1 MQRTNMNGVES
12 PNMTWVVG
20 RSQMP
25 MLPVYVKH
33 FRHQHVKSPYFLWVV
48 IRSLIPVLPVY
59 VKHYRHHH
67 VKSPHALNLC
77 GNQITDA
84 GVASLCQALQT
95 LSCKVTELD
104 LGYNQITDAGVVS
117 QYVKHY
123 RHQHVKSPN
132 FIWMIIR
139 SPMPVL
145 PVYVKHY
152 RHQHVKSPN
161 FIWIIIR

>member
-1 MQRTNMNGVES
+1 MDCTAVSFALTVFGALNAGDEYEWSRITKHDLSRWKVTDANVTSLCQAFQTPTCKVTILSLGSNQITDTGVAS
-12 PNMTWVVG
+12 VN
-20 RSQMP
+20 
-25 MLPVYVKH
+25 
-33 FRHQHVKSPYFLWVV
+33 
-48 IRSLIPVLPVY
+48 

-77 GNQITDA
+77 GNQITDT

-132 FIWMIIR
+132 FI
-139 SPMPVL
+139 
-145 PVYVKHY
+145 
-152 RHQHVKSPN
+152 
-161 FIWIIIR
+161 